1 MKYGHGFEYRHG
13 PNISRDMGSYMDRE
27 KDRDMVTPR
36 DIHIETDVDTV
47 IDIYEI
53 KIVVS

>member
-13 PNISRDMGSYMDRE
+13 PNIGRDMGRDMDRE
-27 KDRDMVTPR
+27 KDRDIVTPR
-36 DIHIETDVDTV
+36 DIHIETDIDTV